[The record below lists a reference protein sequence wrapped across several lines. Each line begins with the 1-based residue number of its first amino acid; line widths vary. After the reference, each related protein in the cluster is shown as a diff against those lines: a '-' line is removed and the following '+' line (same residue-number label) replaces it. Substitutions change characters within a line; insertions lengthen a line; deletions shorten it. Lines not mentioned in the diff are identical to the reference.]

1 MAINGT
7 NWAIHNTNCT
17 AVRLE
22 IKQKKKEK
30 KRMKIKKKKK
40 KRKEKKSRCIGML
53 TCIFRKP
60 VVYVHLC

>member
-22 IKQKKKEK
+22 IKQKKEK
-30 KRMKIKKKKK
+30 KEWKLKK
-40 KRKEKKSRCIGML
+40 KRKKGKK
-53 TCIFRKP
+53 KKAD
-60 VVYVHLC
+60 V